1 MQPARQWNLM
11 LIYHDNSAKAGFV
24 DDGCFGHAFMMAP
37 RTECQTYNRTYIIL
51 DTDIMVINADA
62 VV

>member
-1 MQPARQWNLM
+1 M
-11 LIYHDNSAKAGFV
+11 LIYHDNSAKAGFM

-51 DTDIMVINADA
+51 HTYMVINADA